1 MVNLAEKY
9 KKSVPQV
16 ILLWHI
22 DKQNIIFPKST
33 KPEHM
38 KDNLNIFDF
47 KLTTE
52 EIDEIDEL
60 EKKIDFKEY
69 FEKQKEENLKRI
81 VSLED

>member
-1 MVNLAEKY
+1 
-9 KKSVPQV
+9 
-16 ILLWHI
+16 
-22 DKQNIIFPKST
+22 
-33 KPEHM
+33 M

-52 EIDEIDEL
+52 EIDEIDKL

-69 FEKQKEENLKRI
+69 FEKRKEENLERT